1 MSRETCYRCFWPKPL
16 CWCPSI
22 TPMETRTR
30 FVFLMHPHEFKHEK
44 AATGRLTHL
53 CLANSELQMGLA
65 FDDQES
71 VQDIINDP
79 RNLVM
84 LVYPSV
90 GARNL
95 SKGDLT
101 AADIGDRRLVFFL
114 LDATWAGAKKMLRLS
129 PSLQRLPRVMFTP
142 TAPSRYVIKQQPVV
156 GCLSTLETTHELL
169 LALQRSGLD
178 AYPLPDQLLDL
189 FARMQAYQ
197 LKCASDPNLA
207 GYRRNPYSAP
217 GERTRAGSRTEARRT
232 RVLNLGDAPAVAPAP
247 TPPAVG

>member
-1 MSRETCYRCFWPKPL
+1 MCYRCFWPKQV

-53 CLANSELQMGLA
+53 CLSNSELQMGLA
-65 FDDQES
+65 FDDQEA
-71 VQDIINDP
+71 VQEIIHDP
-79 RNLVM
+79 RNFCM

-95 SKGDLT
+95 SKGDLS
-101 AADIGDRRLVFFL
+101 ASDIGDRRLVFFL

-142 TAPSRYVIKQQPVV
+142 TAPSRYVIKQQPVA

-169 LALQRSGLD
+169 LALQRAALD
-178 AYPLPDQLLDL
+178 DYPLPDQLLGL
-189 FARMQAYQ
+189 FARMQDYQ
-197 LKCASDPNLA
+197 IRCASDPNRT
-207 GYRRNPYSAP
+207 GYRRSPYSAP
-217 GERTRAGSRTEARRT
+217 SERKPVGGRTGARRT
-232 RVLNLGDAPAVAPAP
+232 RVLNLGDASK
-247 TPPAVG
+247 PPAELSE

>member
-65 FDDQES
+65 FDEHEVVQE
-71 VQDIINDP
+71 IINDP
-79 RNLVM
+79 RNFVM

-101 AADIGDRRLVFFL
+101 SAEIGDRRLVFLL

-142 TAPSRYVIKQQPVV
+142 TAPSRYVIKQQPVA

-169 LALQRSGLD
+169 LALLRSALD
-178 AYPLPDQLLDL
+178 DYPLPDQLLGL
-189 FARMQAYQ
+189 FARMQDYQ
-197 LKCASDPNLA
+197 IRCASDPSRQ
-207 GYRRNPYSAP
+207 GYRRSSYSAP
-217 GERTRAGSRTEARRT
+217 TERIPVGGRTGARRT
-232 RVLNLGDAPAVAPAP
+232 RVLNLGDA
-247 TPPAVG
+247 TGR

>member
-1 MSRETCYRCFWPKPL
+1 MSRETCYRCFWPKHI

-22 TPMETRTR
+22 TPMDTRTR

-65 FDDQES
+65 FDDQEA
-71 VQDIINDP
+71 VQEIINDP

-95 SKGDLT
+95 SRGDLT
-101 AADIGDRRLVFFL
+101 PADIGDRRLVFFL

-142 TAPSRYVIKQQPVV
+142 TAPSRYVIKQQPVA

-178 AYPLPDQLLDL
+178 DYPLPDQLLGL
-189 FARMQAYQ
+189 FARMQDYQ
-197 LKCASDPNLA
+197 LKCASDPNRQ
-207 GYRRNPYSAP
+207 GYRRSPYSAP
-217 GERTRAGSRTEARRT
+217 ADRVPVGGRTGARRT
-232 RVLNLGDAPAVAPAP
+232 RVLNLGLDVDGAS
-247 TPPAVG
+247 

>member
-16 CWCPSI
+16 CWCSSI

-53 CLANSELQMGLA
+53 CLPNSELQMGLA
-65 FDDQES
+65 FDNHEAVQE
-71 VQDIINDP
+71 IINDP

-84 LVYPSV
+84 LVYPSA
-90 GARNL
+90 GSRNL

-101 AADIGDRRLVFFL
+101 PADIGDRRLVFFL
-114 LDATWAGAKKMLRLS
+114 VDATWAGAKKMLRLS
-129 PSLQRLPRVMFTP
+129 PSLQSLPRVMFTP
-142 TAPSRYVIKQQPVV
+142 TAPSRYVIKQQPVA

-178 AYPLPDQLLDL
+178 DYPLPDQLLGL
-189 FARMQAYQ
+189 FARMQDYQ
-197 LKCASDPNLA
+197 IRCASDPNRQ
-207 GYRRNPYSAP
+207 GYRRSAYSAP
-217 GERTRAGSRTEARRT
+217 TERTPVGGRTGARRT
-232 RVLNLGDAPAVAPAP
+232 RVLNLGEVDATPR
-247 TPPAVG
+247 PPA

>member
-1 MSRETCYRCFWPKPL
+1 
-16 CWCPSI
+16 
-22 TPMETRTR
+22 METRTR

-65 FDDQES
+65 FDNQES
-71 VQDIINDP
+71 VQEIINDP

-101 AADIGDRRLVFFL
+101 PADIGDRRLVFFL

-142 TAPSRYVIKQQPVV
+142 TAPSRYVIKQQPVA
-156 GCLSTLETTHELL
+156 GCLSTLETTPGLPPQPLQLAVRTHPRRRPHQRTPHPGAQPRRRLGPDATFVRSLISGHKKARLRRRAESCSLESRRPY
-169 LALQRSGLD
+169 LAL
-178 AYPLPDQLLDL
+178 A
-189 FARMQAYQ
+189 
-197 LKCASDPNLA
+197 
-207 GYRRNPYSAP
+207 AP
-217 GERTRAGSRTEARRT
+217 RLNFEVNFSTR
-232 RVLNLGDAPAVAPAP
+232 PAVSTMRFSP
-247 TPPAVG
+247 V

>member
-1 MSRETCYRCFWPKPL
+1 MSRETCYRCFWPKQL

-90 GARNL
+90 GSRNL

-142 TAPSRYVIKQQPVV
+142 TSLSRYVIKQQPVA

-178 AYPLPDQLLDL
+178 GYPLPDQLLDL

-197 LKCASDPNLA
+197 LKCASDPNRQ
-207 GYRRNPYSAP
+207 GYRRNPYSDP
-217 GERTRAGSRTEARRT
+217 SVRSRVGSRTENRRT
-232 RVLNLGDAPAVAPAP
+232 RVLNLGDAGQSQPAS
-247 TPPAVG
+247 